1 MKCGF
6 VSLVGRPNV
15 GKSTLL
21 NSLLGMKLAITSNVS
36 GTTRNVIQGIYH
48 DEDSQ
53 IIFIDTPGIH
63 KPTHKLGNL
72 MNKKAY
78 NNTDGVDVILF
89 LVDIYKGFGRGD
101 EFILDKIK
109 DHDVPIFLLLNK
121 VDQFKDKSVLLE
133 KINELKDK
141 YSFAEIIPIS
151 AKKKNNLDQL
161 VSSIKKY
168 LPEMDKIYSDEDLT
182 NVSTRFIMAEFVR
195 EKVLELTRQEIP
207 HSVTCYVENYE
218 EDEKVVHIQVLIV
231 VDRENI
237 KKIIIGKGG
246 SMLKEIGSRA
256 RHDMEAFL
264 GKKVFLETYVKT
276 LKNWRDEEKYFLEL
290 GLKEEDEYFLYKIKI
305 KSPL

>member
-36 GTTRNVIQGIYH
+36 GTTRNVIQGIYN
-48 DEDSQ
+48 DQDLQ
-53 IIFIDTPGIH
+53 IVFIDTPGIH

-78 NNTDGVDVILF
+78 THTEGVDVILF
-89 LVDIYKGFGRGD
+89 LVDIYKGFGKGD
-101 EFILDKIK
+101 EFILEKIK
-109 DHDVPIFLLLNK
+109 NHGVPVFLLLNK

-141 YSFAEIIPIS
+141 YDFAEIIPIS
-151 AKKKNNLDQL
+151 AKKKNNLDSL
-161 VSSIKKY
+161 ISCLKNY
-168 LPEMDKIYSDEDLT
+168 LPDADKIYSDDDLT

-218 EDEKVVHIQVLIV
+218 EDENVVHIQVLVV
-231 VDRENI
+231 VDRDNL

-246 SMLKEIGSRA
+246 AMLKEIGSRA
-256 RHDMEAFL
+256 RYDMETFL
-264 GKKVFLETYVKT
+264 GKKVYLETYVKT

-290 GLKEEDEYFLYKIKI
+290 GLKEEDE
-305 KSPL
+305 

>member
-36 GTTRNVIQGIYH
+36 GTTRNVIQGIYN
-48 DEDSQ
+48 DSDCQ
-53 IIFIDTPGIH
+53 IIFVDTPGIH

-78 NNTDGVDVILF
+78 NNTEGVDIILF
-89 LVDIYKGFGRGD
+89 LIDISKGFGRGD
-101 EFILDKIK
+101 QFILDKIK
-109 DHDVPIFLLLNK
+109 DKGVPIFLLLNK
-121 VDQFKDKSVLLE
+121 IDQVKDKSKLLGE
-133 KINELKDK
+133 INKLKDF
-141 YSFAEIIPIS
+141 YDFTEIIPIS
-151 AKKKNNLDQL
+151 AIKNDNIDVLI
-161 VSSIKKY
+161 SCIKNH
-168 LPEMDKIYSDEDLT
+168 LEEADAIYSEDDLT

-195 EKVLELTRQEIP
+195 EKILELTHDEIP
-207 HSVTCYVENYE
+207 HTVTCYVENYE
-218 EDEKVVHIQVLIV
+218 EDDDIVHIQVLVV

-246 SMLKEIGSRA
+246 SMLKEIGTRA
-256 RHDMEAFL
+256 RLDMEKFL

-276 LKNWRDEEKYFLEL
+276 LKNWRDQEKYFLEL
-290 GLKEEDEYFLYKIKI
+290 GLKDDDE
-305 KSPL
+305 